1 MALENESGP
10 ILKDE
15 LDLLEAEDRK
25 LSCKALIIISVR
37 DDGSSHQG
45 CDNGKEADVIVQ
57 IIAEV
62 VQVIK
67 YMWQERRRCQKC
79 L

>member
-25 LSCKALIIISVR
+25 LSWKAIIIIPVR
-37 DDGSSHQG
+37 DNGSSHQG
-45 CDNGKEADVIVQ
+45 CDNGKEADVIV
-57 IIAEV
+57 
-62 VQVIK
+62 
-67 YMWQERRRCQKC
+67 
-79 L
+79 

>member
-10 ILKDE
+10 TLKDE

-25 LSCKALIIISVR
+25 LSWEAIIIISVR
-37 DDGSSHQG
+37 DNGSSHQG

-57 IIAEV
+57 RKLLKV
-62 VQVIK
+62 CK
-67 YMWQERRRCQKC
+67 
-79 L
+79 